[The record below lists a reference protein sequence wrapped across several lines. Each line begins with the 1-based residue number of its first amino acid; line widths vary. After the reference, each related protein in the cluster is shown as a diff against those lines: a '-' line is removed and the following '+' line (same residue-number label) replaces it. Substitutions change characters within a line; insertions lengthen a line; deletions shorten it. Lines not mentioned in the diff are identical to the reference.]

1 MDEKPTYSFEV
12 IDHTADRGLV
22 AYGSDLAELFEACAY
37 GMFSLMADLNVENA
51 QHQQDWNLEAEDLD
65 DLLVSWLRELL
76 FSSEV
81 DGILWTRFR
90 VSQIHQSPASLTATT
105 WGIPISQAELHGA
118 VVKAVTYH
126 GLEVKWDGSRWRAQ
140 VIFDV

>member
-1 MDEKPTYSFEV
+1 MDEKPTYSFDV

-37 GMFSLMADLNVENA
+37 GMFSLMADLDVENA
-51 QHQQDWNLEAEDLD
+51 QHQRDWSLEAGDLEE
-65 DLLVSWLRELL
+65 LLVSWLRELL

-90 VSQIHQSPASLTATT
+90 VSQIHQSPASLTATA

-118 VVKAVTYH
+118 IVKAVTYH
-126 GLEVKWDGSRWRAQ
+126 SLEVKWDGSRWRAQ